1 MLKEINVDTQPKNL
15 VSIYVNVLI
24 LNFFLNILNFR
35 KINSIYTNIV
45 FFQISTTF
53 YMQIFFECLVF

>member
-1 MLKEINVDTQPKNL
+1 MLKEINVDTQPKNP

-35 KINSIYTNIV
+35 KINSIDTNIV
-45 FFQISTTF
+45 FLTSTKF